1 MQTPTLKLL
10 TLNVTENCNATC
22 LYCHWWKRNKLDP
35 PLKDLTA
42 AIDDA
47 IEVGLRGVRL
57 SGGEPVLRP
66 DLAELINY
74 IKSKGL
80 ISMVCTSA
88 NTDSGQIIRLV
99 DAGLDIISIS
109 IDTLDPILFKEIRGY
124 SIEKVKKNI
133 ETLAK
138 IRSKGFEIILSIV
151 LTKINI
157 DGLTNLLNFALKF
170 DILVNI
176 TPYQCGGSGN
186 RNSTKRLHFK
196 KQDRYQ
202 LSSLMTKIIEAT
214 TNGLRLL
221 NSDKYLCQSVDFLI
235 NRAIPADHV
244 CKTGYSSAIRM
255 ANGDVKLCHSLDP
268 LQADSLSKVWLSP
281 EADILRGKMMRLD
294 CPLCWL
300 SCHADQRRFV
310 AHRHGRQEIWE
321 VL

>member
-138 IRSKGFEIILSIV
+138 IRSKGFEIICRGPDKRNVSIRV
-151 LTKINI
+151 GG
-157 DGLTNLLNFALKF
+157 DAR
-170 DILVNI
+170 LVAKN
-176 TPYQCGGSGN
+176 
-186 RNSTKRLHFK
+186 
-196 KQDRYQ
+196 
-202 LSSLMTKIIEAT
+202 EA
-214 TNGLRLL
+214 GP
-221 NSDKYLCQSVDFLI
+221 D
-235 NRAIPADHV
+235 
-244 CKTGYSSAIRM
+244 
-255 ANGDVKLCHSLDP
+255 
-268 LQADSLSKVWLSP
+268 
-281 EADILRGKMMRLD
+281 
-294 CPLCWL
+294 
-300 SCHADQRRFV
+300 
-310 AHRHGRQEIWE
+310 
-321 VL
+321 